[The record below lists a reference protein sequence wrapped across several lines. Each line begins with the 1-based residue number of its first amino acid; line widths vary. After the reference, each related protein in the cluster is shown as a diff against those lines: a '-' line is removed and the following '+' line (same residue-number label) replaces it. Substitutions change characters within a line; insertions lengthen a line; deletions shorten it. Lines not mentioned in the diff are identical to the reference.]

1 MAGEYEVK
9 EAKFYDIIKDGTVTV
24 DMFKNISTAH
34 IPQTGIQ
41 VRDTQNVPS
50 NEGTATADTE
60 NVSPAV
66 IPQTGTKRQ
75 VSGTVPSNVDGTPVI
90 DIPQIGMQNG
100 SIPSNEE
107 ASRRYAESIPSA
119 NIPKGMQAQLVRN
132 APSNEGTP
140 AIVIPQTG
148 MQNGSVPSAI
158 SVAQLL
164 AGVKDRNG
172 KPYINKDGGL
182 NYESEALKGIKDT
195 QILC

>member
-1 MAGEYEVK
+1 
-9 EAKFYDIIKDGTVTV
+9 
-24 DMFKNISTAH
+24 MFKNISPAH

-41 VRDTQNVPS
+41 VRDTQNAPS

-107 ASRRYAESIPSA
+107 ASRRYAESIPAA
-119 NIPKGMQAQLVRN
+119 NIPKGMQAQLARN
-132 APSNEGTP
+132 APST
-140 AIVIPQTG
+140 
-148 MQNGSVPSAI
+148 I

-172 KPYINKDGGL
+172 KPL
-182 NYESEALKGIKDT
+182 SEADEREIKKELPVYSRPGLDSTAISNDGAVSAQGNDNVGVAQERSLHPIT
-195 QILC
+195 QVILLLLL

>member
-24 DMFKNISTAH
+24 DMFKNISPAH

-119 NIPKGMQAQLVRN
+119 NIPKGMQAQLARN
-132 APSNEGTP
+132 APST
-140 AIVIPQTG
+140 
-148 MQNGSVPSAI
+148 I

-172 KPYINKDGGL
+172 KPYITKDGGL